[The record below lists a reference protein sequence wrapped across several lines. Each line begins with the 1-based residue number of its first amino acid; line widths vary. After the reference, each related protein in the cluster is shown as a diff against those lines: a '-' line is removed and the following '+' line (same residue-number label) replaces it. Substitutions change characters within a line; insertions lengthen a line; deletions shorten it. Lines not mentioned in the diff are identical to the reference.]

1 MIEAFVKVRIWSRF
15 LDVISICKGKFWR
28 WFLDV
33 RSICK
38 GKILE
43 VVSRG

>member
-1 MIEAFVKVRIWSRF
+1 MLEAFVKVKLS
-15 LDVISICKGKFWR
+15 R

-38 GKILE
+38 GKPLE
-43 VVSRG
+43 VVPRC

>member
-1 MIEAFVKVRIWSRF
+1 MLEAFVKVK
-15 LDVISICKGKFWR
+15 LWR

-38 GKILE
+38 GKTLE
-43 VVSRG
+43 AVSRC

>member
-1 MIEAFVKVRIWSRF
+1 MIESFVKV
-15 LDVISICKGKFWR
+15 KFR
-28 WFLDV
+28 MWFLDV

-43 VVSRG
+43 DVPRC